1 MIASVFNK
9 TRPINYLLLGIVSL
23 FLYVLYQFKETSWT
37 NDGWLIAQ
45 KIGLF
50 FILVASYFLLN
61 FLTLK
66 NNLTK
71 SNNYAILLFSIFLI
85 FFPLIFKTPNVLIA
99 NFLLLLALRR
109 LIALQNLKNTKE
121 KIFDASFWIFVAAL
135 FHFWCISF
143 IILVFISIIFHVSGN
158 YKNWIIPFLAF
169 FAVAMLSVL
178 LDLILDNNLLA
189 DIYREIKTSF
199 NFSYFEN
206 IYQNIALAVFSSVAL
221 LFFSTQ
227 ITEVQN
233 KPLNQQATYKKI
245 LFAFVLGV
253 VIYILSNHKN
263 NSYLIFSL
271 APISILG
278 ANFIEKI
285 KTNWMK
291 ETTIYLLVFVSI
303 TLFLLQL

>member
-50 FILVASYFLLN
+50 LILVASYFLLN

-109 LIALQNLKNTKE
+109 LIALQNLKYTKE

-233 KPLNQQATYKKI
+233 KPLNQQVTYKKI
-245 LFAFVLGV
+245 LFAFILGV
-253 VIYILSNHKN
+253 MIYTLSNHKN

-291 ETTIYLLVFVSI
+291 ETTIYLLLFVSI

>member
-1 MIASVFNK
+1 MIASVFSK
-9 TRPINYLLLGIVSL
+9 TRPINYLILGIISL
-23 FLYVLYQFKETSWT
+23 FLYTLYQFKETSWT
-37 NDGWLIAQ
+37 NDGWIIVQ

-50 FILVASYFLLN
+50 LIMFASYFLLN

-71 SNNYAILLFSIFLI
+71 SNNYAILLFSIFL
-85 FFPLIFKTPNVLIA
+85 FLFPLIIKTPNVVIA

-109 LIALQNLKNTKE
+109 LISLQNLKNTKE
-121 KIFDASFWIFVAAL
+121 KIFDASFWIFIATL

-158 YKNWIIPFLAF
+158 YKNWIIPFLAL
-169 FAVAMLSVL
+169 FAVAILSVL
-178 LDLILDNNLLA
+178 LDLILDNNLLL
-189 DIYREIKTSF
+189 DIYNQINISF
-199 NFSYFEN
+199 KFSYFEN

-233 KPLNQQATYKKI
+233 KPLNQQSTYKKI
-245 LFAFVLGV
+245 LFAFLLGV
-253 VIYILSNHKN
+253 LIYILSNHKN

-271 APISILG
+271 APLSILG

-291 ETTIYLLVFVSI
+291 ETTLYLLVIISI
-303 TLFLLQL
+303 TLFLFQL

>member
-1 MIASVFNK
+1 MIASVFSK

-23 FLYVLYQFKETSWT
+23 FLYGLYQFKETSWT

-50 FILVASYFLLN
+50 VILVASYFLLN

-85 FFPLIFKTPNVLIA
+85 FFPLIFKTPSVLIA

-158 YKNWIIPFLAF
+158 YKNWIIPILAF
-169 FAVAMLSVL
+169 FAVAVLSVL
-178 LDLILDNNLLA
+178 LDLILANNLLA
-189 DIYREIKTSF
+189 DIYNEINTSF

-206 IYQNIALAVFSSVAL
+206 IYQNIALALFSSIAL

-245 LFAFVLGV
+245 LFAFILGV
-253 VIYILSNHKN
+253 VIYILSDHKN
-263 NSYLIFSL
+263 NSYLIFGL
-271 APISILG
+271 APLSILG

-291 ETTIYLLVFVSI
+291 ELTIYLLVFVSI

>member
-1 MIASVFNK
+1 MIASVFSK
-9 TRPINYLLLGIVSL
+9 TRPINYLILGIISF
-23 FLYVLYQFKETSWT
+23 FLYGLYQFKETSWT
-37 NDGWLIAQ
+37 NDGWLIGQ

-50 FILVASYFLLN
+50 LILVASYFLLN

-71 SNNYAILLFSIFLI
+71 SNNYAILLFSVFLI
-85 FFPLIFKTPNVLIA
+85 FFPLIFKSPNVLIA

-158 YKNWIIPFLAF
+158 YKNWIIPILAF
-169 FAVAMLSVL
+169 FAVAMLSIL
-178 LDLILDNNLLA
+178 LDLILHNDLLA
-189 DIYREIKTSF
+189 DIYNEINISF
-199 NFSYFEN
+199 NFSYFES
-206 IYQNIALAVFSSVAL
+206 IYQNIALAIFSSVAL

-245 LFAFVLGV
+245 LFGFILGV
-253 VIYILSNHKN
+253 VIYILSDHKN

-271 APISILG
+271 APLSILG

-291 ETTIYLLVFVSI
+291 ETTVYLLVLVSL